1 MDSSGE
7 FVFGPMWAVFRCV
20 AGDNTLH
27 PHPTVQIV
35 LAHGEHAEIELPG
48 AEPLKGHALLVC
60 PSATQLLKPIKPIKQ
75 VTLVFVEPQTA
86 LASRFADRRRC
97 VARAI
102 PCGTRKGLQL
112 I

>member
-1 MDSSGE
+1 
-7 FVFGPMWAVFRCV
+7 MWAVFLGA

-27 PHPTVQIV
+27 AHPTAQIV
-35 LAHGEHAEIELPG
+35 LAHGEHTEIELPG
-48 AEPLKGHALLVC
+48 AEPLKDHALLVC
-60 PSATQLLKPIKPIKQ
+60 PSATHLLTLIKQ

-102 PCGTRKGLQL
+102 PCGTRNGLQL